1 MLNFPLNILWM
12 AVAQTLYMIFVSG
25 FLSIIFGLIFGILLF
40 ITQKD
45 KIFENKIIYQGLNFL
60 VNITRSI
67 PYIILMIAIIPFTRL
82 IIGTSIG
89 TNAAIVSLTLA
100 AIPFYARICEAALT
114 KVPTGVIEAAQ
125 SMGASHPQIIT
136 KVLVPEALSGLIQGA
151 TLTVISL
158 IGYSAMAGVVGGG
171 GLGELAVD
179 YGYQQFNPAVM
190 LITVLLLIIIVQ
202 IVQMFGDYLAKQLK
216 KVRVVVLVAILLF
229 LSCIIGQ
236 TLPFMNNQTAVFK
249 VGIVAGPQ
257 QVVMQV
263 AAQVAKQQYNLN
275 LKIVTF
281 DDYILPNEALNNG
294 DIEANIFQHVPY
306 LDSQIHAR
314 GYQLVP
320 IAKTFIYPM
329 GLYSRKITSLDQLSN
344 EAVIA
349 IPDDPSNEARALL
362 LLEKANLIVLKS
374 GKTITAT
381 IYDIAY
387 NPKQL
392 KIITLDAAQ
401 LPREFKDAD
410 LVALTNDYVKQA
422 GFTLIQA
429 LVREGPNSP
438 YANII
443 VVRKQDQNKTI
454 FKQLIAVMHSPQ
466 VVSEVEKLFP
476 NGAAVP
482 AWQ

>member
-1 MLNFPLNILWM
+1 ML
-12 AVAQTLYMIFVSG
+12 V
-25 FLSIIFGLIFGILLF
+25 
-40 ITQKD
+40 
-45 KIFENKIIYQGLNFL
+45 
-60 VNITRSI
+60 
-67 PYIILMIAIIPFTRL
+67 
-82 IIGTSIG
+82 
-89 TNAAIVSLTLA
+89 
-100 AIPFYARICEAALT
+100 
-114 KVPTGVIEAAQ
+114 
-125 SMGASHPQIIT
+125 
-136 KVLVPEALSGLIQGA
+136 
-151 TLTVISL
+151 
-158 IGYSAMAGVVGGG
+158 
-171 GLGELAVD
+171 
-179 YGYQQFNPAVM
+179 
-190 LITVLLLIIIVQ
+190 
-202 IVQMFGDYLAKQLK
+202 LK
-216 KVRVVVLVAILLF
+216 KF
-229 LSCIIGQ
+229 IG
-236 TLPFMNNQTAVFK
+236 
-249 VGIVAGPQ
+249 
-257 QVVMQV
+257 
-263 AAQVAKQQYNLN
+263 LN

-362 LLEKANLIVLKS
+362 LLEKANFIVLKS